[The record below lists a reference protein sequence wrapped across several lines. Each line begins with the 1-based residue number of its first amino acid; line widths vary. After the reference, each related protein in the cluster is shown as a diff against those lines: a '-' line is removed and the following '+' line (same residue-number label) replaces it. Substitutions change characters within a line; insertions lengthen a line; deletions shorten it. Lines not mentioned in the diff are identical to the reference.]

1 MVGVREGL
9 TVVVAHR
16 ERAHDVAVLL
26 RDFNAEFDTASPA
39 LRILTARFQRL
50 LERDEVLVCVAD
62 LNHSVVGCAFL
73 TLWPSPYYETPVAM
87 LEELYVRP
95 ALRGQGIGTAI
106 MDVVEAEL
114 HGRGVEEIQI
124 NVDEMDGGA
133 CRFFSPRSILH
144 RPSVGIAAAIHLPFL
159 ATSLRLRR
167 RNRQRT

>member
-1 MVGVREGL
+1 MGVREGL

-73 TLWPSPYYETPVAM
+73 TLCVATGY
-87 LEELYVRP
+87 LV
-95 ALRGQGIGTAI
+95 A
-106 MDVVEAEL
+106 V
-114 HGRGVEEIQI
+114 
-124 NVDEMDGGA
+124 
-133 CRFFSPRSILH
+133 S
-144 RPSVGIAAAIHLPFL
+144 
-159 ATSLRLRR
+159 
-167 RNRQRT
+167 